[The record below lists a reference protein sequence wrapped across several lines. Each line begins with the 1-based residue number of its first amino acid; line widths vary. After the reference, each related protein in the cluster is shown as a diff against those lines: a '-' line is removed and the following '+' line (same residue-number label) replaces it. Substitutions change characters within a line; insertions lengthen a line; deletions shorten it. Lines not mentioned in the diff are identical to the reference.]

1 MVEFANKLQVEE
13 GLDRRAAI
21 QKAAGIR
28 LRPIL
33 MTTAAM
39 VVGVL
44 PLMLARG
51 AGAASRYDIG
61 LVIATGMTVGTIF
74 TLFVVPTVYTYVA
87 RERSNARAPQP
98 GFAEARPLAAE

>member
-1 MVEFANKLQVEE
+1 MGGSRRGSTESTT
-13 GLDRRAAI
+13 LDRSAAI
-21 QKAAGIR
+21 LKAAGIR

-51 AGAASRYDIG
+51 AGAASRFNIG
-61 LVIATGMTVGTIF
+61 LVITSGMTIGTLF
-74 TLFVVPTVYTYVA
+74 TLFVVPVVYSYVA
-87 RERSNARAPQP
+87 RQRTRVSHAVPDAPGLP
-98 GFAEARPLAAE
+98 AE